1 MVRFSWCLFLGLSVL
16 SYCAPIRA
24 DDEPTPPSSADSS
37 SVESSTAEPD
47 SIEPAGEEPTTPE
60 PSAPDKFGD
69 EPSSE
74 QKSDDEKPSKEQ
86 PAEDSPADVPPAK
99 AKPAAPAPN
108 AGQKFNLKYKF
119 TAGEVVR
126 TEIVHR
132 ATVQTTIQ
140 GTSQT
145 AETLSKSIKA
155 WQVNDVT
162 PEGIVTF
169 VHSVESIEM
178 WQKTQGRQEVRYNSK
193 TDTEVPPGYEDAASA
208 VGVPLTIAT
217 MDSFGNILK
226 RQEKRPQPTSVSTQM
241 TMPLPSHPVV
251 VGDTWSS
258 PMEIDVILKDN
269 SVKKIQT
276 RQLFTLKK
284 VVDDVATIEV
294 DSQVLTP
301 IHDPAIE
308 AQLIQ
313 RLSKGDVRFD
323 MTAGRILGQQLDL
336 DRRVIGFSGPTSSMH
351 YLTRFTEQ
359 LLPANQQT
367 ARRAAPT
374 ANSTAPSTKSEPVKP
389 APSGKVVA
397 SDKTP
402 TPGKA
407 TAKKKT
413 EPRR

>member
-1 MVRFSWCLFLGLSVL
+1 MVRFSGYLLLGLCVL
-16 SYCAPIRA
+16 SYCAAIRA
-24 DDEPTPPSSADSS
+24 DEEPTLPDSADSS
-37 SVESSTAEPD
+37 TADSSTGEPESAEPATPKPSAAD
-47 SIEPAGEEPTTPE
+47 DPSDAPTT
-60 PSAPDKFGD
+60 S
-69 EPSSE
+69 
-74 QKSDDEKPSKEQ
+74 DEKPSEDQ
-86 PAEDSPADVPPAK
+86 PAKDSPSDAPAAK
-99 AKPAAPAPN
+99 AKPASPAPG

-162 PEGIVTF
+162 PDGTVTF

-178 WQKTQGRQEVRYNSK
+178 WQKTQGRQEVRYNSQ
-193 TDTEVPPGYEDAASA
+193 TDKEVPAGYEDAASA

-217 MDSFGNILK
+217 MDSFGKVLK

-241 TMPLPSHPVV
+241 TMPLPGHPVV

-258 PMEIDVILKDN
+258 PMEIDVVLKDN

-351 YLTRFTEQ
+351 YLTRFTER
-359 LLPANQQT
+359 LLPASQQT
-367 ARRAAPT
+367 ARR
-374 ANSTAPSTKSEPVKP
+374 P
-389 APSGKVVA
+389 APAKA
-397 SDKTP
+397 SPSAKALEP
-402 TPGKA
+402 AKA

>member
-1 MVRFSWCLFLGLSVL
+1 MVRFSWCLLLGLSAWLFCV
-16 SYCAPIRA
+16 PVRA
-24 DDEPTPPSSADSS
+24 EDEPPPTANSDSS
-37 SVESSTAEPD
+37 NAQPDSSEPAAAGDSGDPGDAPASEAEPKGEQPE
-47 SIEPAGEEPTTPE
+47 SEEPAAETTELEPT
-60 PSAPDKFGD
+60 A
-69 EPSSE
+69 
-74 QKSDDEKPSKEQ
+74 
-86 PAEDSPADVPPAK
+86 A
-99 AKPAAPAPN
+99 AKPAPAAPS
-108 AGQKFNLKYKF
+108 AGEKFNLKYKF
-119 TAGEVVR
+119 TPGEILR
-126 TEIVHR
+126 SEIVHR

-145 AETLSKSIKA
+145 AETLSKSIKV
-155 WQVNDVT
+155 WQVNEVT
-162 PEGIVTF
+162 RDGTVTF

-178 WQKTQGRQEVRYNSK
+178 WQKTQGRQDVRYNSQ
-193 TDTEVPPGYEDAASA
+193 TDTEVPAGYEDVASA

-217 MDSFGNILK
+217 MDNRGNVLK
-226 RQEKRPQPTSVSTQM
+226 RQEKRPQPMSVSTQM
-241 TMPLPSHPVV
+241 TMPLPGHPVV

-359 LLPANQQT
+359 LLPATQQT
-367 ARRAAPT
+367 ARRAAPAALT
-374 ANSTAPSTKSEPVKP
+374 P
-389 APSGKVVA
+389 APSKSTKAA
-397 SDKTP
+397 STKAAPSKT
-402 TPGKA
+402 TPAGQAAAPAKSPSQGKA